1 LRIRE
6 RKEHRKRKRK
16 GKRKKRNGASTGWG
30 DHLLLVSSSVS
41 GSSPGIL
48 MPSPSLIM
56 KRQYRFFTLYK

>member
-16 GKRKKRNGASTGWG
+16 KKEKGNGASTGWG
-30 DHLLLVSSSVS
+30 DRLLLMSSLVS

-56 KRQYRFFTLYK
+56 KGQYRFFTLYK